1 MRRWLR
7 FLTGFLAPLLLATG
21 ASVAQTPLAPTS
33 APTAPQSPDLYSPQ
47 STTATVPMRVEVV
60 TSTTFRDVETRQL
73 YRLYGVDACDPNQTA
88 TLGKQ
93 TWPCGVVATA
103 WLVNVTL
110 NRWVA
115 CTPIRQSETLK
126 FGRCATGEIPD
137 LAAEMLKLGHAI
149 ALPSPEDRLIPTY
162 AQLEKEARAAYRGI
176 WASSFQM
183 PWTFRHQASLP
194 NKP

>member
-1 MRRWLR
+1 MRRWFR
-7 FLTGFLAPLLLATG
+7 FLTGCLTPLLLATG
-21 ASVAQTPLAPTS
+21 ASVAQTPLAPAS
-33 APTAPQSPDLYSPQ
+33 APAAPQPSDLYSPQ

-73 YRLYGVDACDPNQTA
+73 YRLYGVDACDANQTA

-93 TWPCGVVATA
+93 TWPCGVVAIS

-115 CTPIRQSETLK
+115 CTPIRQNETLK
-126 FGRCATGEIPD
+126 LGRCATGEIPD

-149 ALPSPEDRLIPTY
+149 TLPSPEDRLIPTY
-162 AQLEKEARAAYRGI
+162 AQLEKDARAAYRGI

-183 PWTFRHQASLP
+183 PWTFRQQASPP

>member
-7 FLTGFLAPLLLATG
+7 FLPGRLVPLLLATG
-21 ASVAQTPLAPTS
+21 TSVAQTPS
-33 APTAPQSPDLYSPQ
+33 APPSAPAAPQSPDLYSPQ

-60 TSTTFRDVETRQL
+60 TSTTFRDVETGQL
-73 YRLYGVDACDPNQTA
+73 YRLYGIDACDPNQTA
-88 TLGKQ
+88 VLGKQ

-115 CTPIRQSETLK
+115 CTPIRHAEALK
-126 FGRCATGEIPD
+126 LGRCATGEIPD

-149 ALPSPEDRLIPTY
+149 TLPSPEDRLIPAY
-162 AQLEKEARAAYRGI
+162 AQLEKDARAAYRGL

-183 PWTFRHQASLP
+183 PWTFRQQASSRKTP
-194 NKP
+194 